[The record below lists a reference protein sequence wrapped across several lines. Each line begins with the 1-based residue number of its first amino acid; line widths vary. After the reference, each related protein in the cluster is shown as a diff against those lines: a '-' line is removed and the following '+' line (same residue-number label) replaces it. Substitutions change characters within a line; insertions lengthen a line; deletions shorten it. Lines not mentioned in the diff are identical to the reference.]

1 VSGREKYENET
12 RFILRDGRMRRAKTN
27 RQAERPSPAPKAR
40 KPYSIAALR
49 ASLNV
54 LDQFGQR
61 ETWGL
66 SDLTQEV
73 GQSKTRV
80 FRILNTF
87 EECGYLVREQGSGSY
102 RLGPRL
108 SALSTGSVKFE
119 QLRWR
124 AIPPLQTLAESTGE
138 TVHVGILYGG
148 QVVTVQLVE
157 GRHEIRMHSTVGKRS
172 PAHASSLGKVL
183 LAYYPEPEIDEFL
196 RTAQLTALTPNTV
209 VDPIAFKRHLLEI
222 RSTGY
227 ALDNEELELG
237 LRCVAAPITDHTGL
251 VVASVSVSAPAIRL
265 GPEAALN
272 LVPKVKETGRAIS
285 RMLGSPSLAGA
296 KS

>member
-1 VSGREKYENET
+1 MRNTNSIRRVKSAGRA
-12 RFILRDGRMRRAKTN
+12 DPPARAAK
-27 RQAERPSPAPKAR
+27 PR
-40 KPYSIAALR
+40 KSYSIAALR
-49 ASLNV
+49 ASLDV
-54 LDQFGQR
+54 LDRFTEQ
-61 ETWGL
+61 ESWGL

-108 SALSTGSVKFE
+108 SALSNGSVKFE

-138 TVHVGILYGG
+138 TVHVGILYGAE
-148 QVVTVQLVE
+148 VVTVQLVE

-183 LAYYPEPEIDEFL
+183 LAYFPEPEIDEFL
-196 RTAQLTALTPNTV
+196 RTAELTAMTPNTV
-209 VDPIAFKRHLLEI
+209 TDPIEFKRILLDI
-222 RSTGY
+222 RSTGF

-265 GPEAALN
+265 SEEAALE
-272 LVPKVKETGRAIS
+272 LVPKVKETGRVIS
-285 RMLGSPSLAGA
+285 RMLGSPTLARA
-296 KS
+296 KA

>member
-1 VSGREKYENET
+1 MSFIFSSGGMIRSKSS
-12 RFILRDGRMRRAKTN
+12 RRAEP
-27 RQAERPSPAPKAR
+27 ASPARKGH

-49 ASLNV
+49 ASLSV

-61 ETWGL
+61 ESWGL

-87 EECGYLVREQGSGSY
+87 EECGYLVRDQGSGSY
-102 RLGPRL
+102 RIGPRL
-108 SALSTGSVKFE
+108 SALSAGSVKFE

-124 AIPPLQTLAESTGE
+124 AIPPLQTLAEATGE
-138 TVHVGILYGG
+138 TVHVGILYGA

-157 GRHEIRMHSTVGKRS
+157 GRHEIRMHSSVGKRS

-183 LAYYPEPEIDEFL
+183 LAYFPEPEIDEFL
-196 RTAQLTALTPNTV
+196 RTADLKAMTHNTV
-209 VDPIAFKRHLLEI
+209 TDPAQLKRQLLEI
-222 RSTGY
+222 RSSGC

-251 VVASVSVSAPAIRL
+251 VTASVSVSAPTTRMS
-265 GPEAALN
+265 PEKARE

-285 RMLGSPSLAGA
+285 RMLGSPSLTGPKA
-296 KS
+296 